1 VQWPLLVEL
10 PQEDV
15 RELLRSGRR
24 RTFRRGE
31 VVFHQGDPA
40 DVMHLVVRGRFAV
53 RLTTP
58 VGDSVLV
65 SLHGAGD
72 LFGELALL
80 SEGATRVAT
89 VIALEEAETRALD
102 RAAFGALQKRH
113 PRVNAVLLRLLADRL
128 RRTDERLLE
137 AHYLDAEA
145 RVRRR
150 LVELTDFYGHGAESE
165 VTIPLTQE
173 ELAQMAGTA
182 RATVNRVLREEQGR
196 GAVALARGRTI
207 VLDSADIRRRSR

>member
-1 VQWPLLVEL
+1 MQWPLLVEL